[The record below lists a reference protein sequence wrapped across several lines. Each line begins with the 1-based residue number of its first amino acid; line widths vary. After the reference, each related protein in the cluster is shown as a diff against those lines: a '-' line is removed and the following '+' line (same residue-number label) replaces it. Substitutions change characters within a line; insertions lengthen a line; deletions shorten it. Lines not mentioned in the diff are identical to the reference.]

1 MTERE
6 GNSQKGEKMR
16 KIMFVSLMILVL
28 CVCGFSEE
36 KFMVS
41 VVGNYLNPSDSGY
54 KDIYGSDVFYPELK
68 AGYKLYKGFYIW
80 TGYGFFSKKGTTT
93 ELKQEAKSTQHFL
106 SFGIGYDRK
115 ISEKFGYKAELGL
128 LNASYKEEAM
138 GEEVTGNSIGFGI
151 EAGILYRVW
160 SGFFVKISAGY
171 LSASDKV
178 EDVEIKLGGF
188 KAGIGVEARF

>member
-1 MTERE
+1 
-6 GNSQKGEKMR
+6 MR

-28 CVCGFSEE
+28 GVWAFSEE

-54 KDIYGSDVFYPELK
+54 KDIYGNSVLFPEFK
-68 AGYKLYKGFYIW
+68 AGYKLLKGFYIW
-80 TGYGFFSKKGTTT
+80 AGYGFFSKKGTTS

-106 SFGIGYDRK
+106 SFGIGYDGK

-138 GEEVTGNSIGFGI
+138 NEEIAGSSIGFGV
-151 EAGILYRVW
+151 EAGVLFRIF

-171 LSASDKV
+171 LSASDKI
-178 EDVEIKLGGF
+178 EDVGIKLGGF
-188 KAGIGVEARF
+188 KTGIGVEARF